1 MLVIGASAAT
11 VTYIVGSIIGVST
24 GL

>member
-11 VTYIVGSIIGVST
+11 VTYIVGSIIGVSS